1 MQKAEDSLGSSRR
14 FTSLKILFICIVISI
29 LLMMKS
35 DNTAWLSTP
44 RASVDAAIGE
54 LSGRMGWIVRLAW
67 LSKEYRSLHSKI
79 AVRTFELGRLE
90 ELRQENEQ
98 LRRRLGF
105 RPRSGWTL
113 LHAEVVGKETG
124 RLGTVILVNQGRA
137 AGIQEGWIACS
148 PDGLVGKVGSVGE
161 EFSRIQLITNYNSP
175 VSVRVQRSG
184 VEAIVEWKPSVP
196 NKLTMTFVQPEAD
209 VRVGDSVV
217 SSGLGGVYP
226 AGLRVGTI
234 SKVTVEEQKW
244 EPYVEVRPFVDFSR
258 LVEVLLIA
266 PETIKVEMRES
277 GLFSPDA
284 D

>member
-14 FTSLKILFICIVISI
+14 YTSLKILFVCIVISI

-35 DNTAWLSTP
+35 DSTSWLSTP
-44 RASVDAAIGE
+44 RASVDAAIGQ

-67 LSKEYRSLHSKI
+67 LSREYRTLHSKI

-98 LRRRLGF
+98 LRRQLGF

-113 LHAEVVGKETG
+113 KHAEVVGKETG
-124 RLGTVILVNQGRA
+124 RLGTVILVNQGRE
-137 AGIQEGWIACS
+137 AGIEEGWIACS
-148 PDGLVGKVGSVGE
+148 PDGLVGKVGSVGR
-161 EFSRIQLITNYNSP
+161 EFSRIELITNYNSP

-184 VEAIVEWKPSVP
+184 VEAVVEWKPSLP
-196 NKLTMTFVQPEAD
+196 NRLTMTFVQPEAD
-209 VRVGDSVV
+209 VRVGDVVV

-234 SKVTVEEQKW
+234 SRVTVEEQKW

-277 GLFSPDA
+277 GLFHPDA